1 MKILLNTFQKGLQY
15 IRYKKIECIKFG
27 SLFIRV
33 FAWILCL
40 CPSITICGENVDSLY
55 KKFLQSEGDEFVRLA
70 NVISETAKSTK
81 VFTIDIPR
89 DETVSLV
96 TRNMILYY
104 FNLQRFEDVAK
115 YSTEALLLYEQTKD
129 SLNLAGCYHTLGI
142 AYQRL
147 GVYDKAIES
156 YYNSSDILD
165 AMGADPTKQKKRY
178 ALNNIAAIYLEI
190 GNLDMAEKIYLQC
203 IDMINEQERETDN
216 MLDLSN
222 YLGNLSKV
230 YCKQV
235 ELLNDI
241 EKREKINEAIK
252 LAEKALDLLRQNGGN
267 AQTLAERLNV
277 LSKAYL
283 IGKTYTKAEEA
294 LIEAR
299 VIAEEN
305 NLPHILAE
313 IYESFAILENEN
325 GNNDKSQE
333 YFSKAIDIA
342 KANGYRGVLQ
352 RLTESA
358 YLINR
363 DKSPKKALDYYEM
376 FVSIKDSNNTDES
389 LKQLNE
395 FQVKYDTQQKELEI
409 VRQQAEIGRY
419 KYNRIIF
426 IVSLSL
432 SVVVLI
438 LLWWMLRL
446 RNKRNR
452 ALAEMNATKDKF
464 FTIISHD
471 LKNPA
476 IAQRDALQQLISH
489 SKEWNTELLS
499 QFYSELLKSAEG
511 QVELLYNL
519 LNWARVQAGRMPYNP
534 IRFDLPAAL
543 RPDITLI
550 ENMAKRKGVITNI
563 RIPETAIVTGDSN
576 MIATVARNL
585 LTNAV
590 KFTPAEN
597 IVSLHIERAA
607 NGGFTVCITDTGTGM
622 SDAQLRDLYN
632 LDSLRARQGTN
643 GESGSGLGLVVCRE
657 LIEKNGS
664 TLNVESEEGKG
675 SCFWF
680 TLIE

>member
-1 MKILLNTFQKGLQY
+1 MNIKILFCCLLSVFFYLPLSAT
-15 IRYKKIECIKFG
+15 KID
-27 SLFIRV
+27 SLFHVFENQQGRGRVEAANTLQREIFDAGFIDNLFEISYNDSEKNIDAYIHCIMGTVALLTGDNFKGIKYYEKGIALFEDIGDSINHTRYQLNLHFCYKMAGDYLKALDCLQKCLSVYTDRNDELWMARV
-33 FAWILCL
+33 FFSMGQLY
-40 CPSITICGENVDSLY
+40 SEND
-55 KKFLQSEGDEFVRLA
+55 
-70 NVISETAKSTK
+70 
-81 VFTIDIPR
+81 
-89 DETVSLV
+89 
-96 TRNMILYY
+96 
-104 FNLQRFEDVAK
+104 
-115 YSTEALLLYEQTKD
+115 KD
-129 SLNLAGCYHTLGI
+129 SIAVVYLN
-142 AYQRL
+142 
-147 GVYDKAIES
+147 
-156 YYNSSDILD
+156 
-165 AMGADPTKQKKRY
+165 
-178 ALNNIAAIYLEI
+178 
-190 GNLDMAEKIYLQC
+190 
-203 IDMINEQERETDN
+203 
-216 MLDLSN
+216 
-222 YLGNLSKV
+222 
-230 YCKQV
+230 
-235 ELLNDI
+235 
-241 EKREKINEAIK
+241 
-252 LAEKALDLLRQNGGN
+252 KALDLQRKLGVANDYQTTLATLSDAYLKLENIELAEKCAKEAYDIVVTLNDIMGQES
-267 AQTLAERLNV
+267 AMQTLGQVYRAKSEYDKSLDYLMRAVNLN
-277 LSKAYL
+277 
-283 IGKTYTKAEEA
+283 
-294 LIEAR
+294 
-299 VIAEEN
+299 EEN
-305 NLPHILAE
+305 NGRTDYKAYTCYLIAE
-313 IYESFAILENEN
+313 TFSASGKNPDEAE
-325 GNNDKSQE
+325 E
-333 YFSKAIDIA
+333 YFMQS
-342 KANGYRGVLQ
+342 
-352 RLTESA
+352 LTLSENAENA
-358 YLINR
+358 YYQQLAYTGLVNLNLSR
-363 DKSPKKALDYYEM
+363 NPQKALEFM
-376 FVSIKDSNNTDES
+376 
-389 LKQLNE
+389 LKQIEIKETLFNDQTKQQLND
-395 FQVKYDTQQKELEI
+395 FQVKYDTQQKEIEI
-409 VRQQAEIGRY
+409 TRQQAVISRY
-419 KYNRIIF
+419 KSNRIIF

-432 SVVVLI
+432 TVMILI
-438 LLWWMLRL
+438 LLWRMLAL
-446 RNKRNR
+446 RNKSNLV
-452 ALAEMNATKDKF
+452 LAEMNATKDKF
-464 FTIISHD
+464 FSIISHD